1 MIRESFVT
9 ILAVIA
15 VTRKYRILIILYAK
29 FERAYILKTMKLYE
43 NISLRY

>member
-15 VTRKYRILIILYAK
+15 VTRKYRILIIFYAK
-29 FERAYILKTMKLYE
+29 FEITYLKQ
-43 NISLRY
+43 